1 MPIDAIIF
9 IALKRRQTSERRFLN
24 KKIISERWDANKKI
38 DIDAA
43 NCFLIKKRRSKYVKA
58 ISLNLYGR
66 AMRYTFFFLLETLF
80 LGLRLKLLRK
90 SQFLM

>member
-24 KKIISERWDANKKI
+24 KKFISERWDANKKI

-43 NCFLIKKRRSKYVKA
+43 NSFLIKKEDQSMLKP
-58 ISLNLYGR
+58 
-66 AMRYTFFFLLETLF
+66 FL
-80 LGLRLKLLRK
+80 
-90 SQFLM
+90 

>member
-24 KKIISERWDANKKI
+24 KKFISERWDANKKI

-43 NCFLIKKRRSKYVKA
+43 NSFLIKKRRLKYVKA
-58 ISLNLYGR
+58 ISLNSYGR
-66 AMRYTFFFLLETLF
+66 AMRHIFLPIRNPIFRVTPEVT
-80 LGLRLKLLRK
+80 
-90 SQFLM
+90 